1 MPAENQSSYRALRIL
16 LHVLFFLSGTATVF
30 IGPALPVLASLY
42 ALNDAQVSYF
52 FPAQFAGSLTGTF
65 LTSQFGKRNNFRAA
79 AILGSL
85 LMTAGLV
92 MMNFGSL
99 PMCLIGFAVNGT
111 GIGLTLPSINM
122 LVLEMDPEN
131 ASSSLNI
138 LNFFWGVGA
147 IVCTPF
153 VGILSRGTN
162 ILWPTAILAVL
173 LLITAVSMFFT
184 PHGQEGRPEPEP
196 GALEEEA
203 VPIWSNPVAWAI
215 ALFNFVHVGFESG
228 MGGWLPT
235 YTGRLEGQSI
245 THLLSPTLI
254 FFLFFV
260 LGRGV
265 APLFFKFLNENK
277 MLLLGLFI
285 VLGGMGVLLFAGDVL
300 TLSAGA
306 MVCGFG
312 TSWLF
317 PTNVSRFSKT
327 FGPTA
332 TRRATPLF
340 ILGTLGAASTTWLI
354 GILSNYYNDLRSGM
368 FILLLSVILLLVIQA
383 GLSLRKVEARQ

>member
-1 MPAENQSSYRALRIL
+1 
-16 LHVLFFLSGTATVF
+16 
-30 IGPALPVLASLY
+30 
-42 ALNDAQVSYF
+42 
-52 FPAQFAGSLTGTF
+52 
-65 LTSQFGKRNNFRAA
+65 
-79 AILGSL
+79 
-85 LMTAGLV
+85 MTAGLV

-99 PMCLIGFAVNGT
+99 PMCLVGFAVNGT

-147 IVCTPF
+147 IICTPF

-162 ILWPTAILAVL
+162 ILLPTAILAVL
-173 LLITAVSMFFT
+173 ILITAVSMIFT
-184 PHGQEGRPEPEP
+184 PHGQEGRPGPEADEPQEEP
-196 GALEEEA
+196 T
-203 VPIWSNPVAWAI
+203 PIWSNPVAWAI

-265 APLFFKFLNENK
+265 APLFFKFFNENK

-383 GLSLRKVEARQ
+383 GLALQKPAR

>member
-1 MPAENQSSYRALRIL
+1 
-16 LHVLFFLSGTATVF
+16 
-30 IGPALPVLASLY
+30 
-42 ALNDAQVSYF
+42 
-52 FPAQFAGSLTGTF
+52 
-65 LTSQFGKRNNFRAA
+65 
-79 AILGSL
+79 
-85 LMTAGLV
+85 
-92 MMNFGSL
+92 
-99 PMCLIGFAVNGT
+99 
-111 GIGLTLPSINM
+111 M
-122 LVLEMDPEN
+122 L
-131 ASSSLNI
+131 
-138 LNFFWGVGA
+138 
-147 IVCTPF
+147 
-153 VGILSRGTN
+153 
-162 ILWPTAILAVL
+162 
-173 LLITAVSMFFT
+173 FT
-184 PHGQEGRPEPEP
+184 PHGREGRPEPEP
-196 GALEEEA
+196 GILEETPA
-203 VPIWSNPVAWAI
+203 PIWSNPVAWAI

-235 YTGRLEGQSI
+235 YTGRLEGQPI

-265 APLFFKFLNENK
+265 APFFFKFLNENK

-285 VLGGMGVLLFAGDVL
+285 ILGGMGVLLFAGDVL

-306 MVCGFG
+306 CVCGFG

-317 PTNVSRFSKT
+317 PTNVSRFSKI

-368 FILLLSVILLLVIQA
+368 FILLLSVILLLVIQT
-383 GLSLRKVEARQ
+383 GLALRTPARRIGGGLVAEGDRH